1 MNRCQRHSMSTASP
15 KPIRPTIRRFL
26 AWALASTLAV
36 SALAPPAAQAQTA
49 VRPFP
54 IAAKR
59 GILEVQL
66 PPDVL
71 LNGSPARL
79 SPGSRIRATNNML
92 VMSGQIVGQRLTV
105 NYTVNPQ
112 GLLHDVWILTE
123 TEAAVPRL
131 GKGPVTNVTF
141 GSDADKPK
149 VDDGKTP
156 YDQLPGY
163 PGTKKP

>member
-1 MNRCQRHSMSTASP
+1 M
-15 KPIRPTIRRFL
+15 
-26 AWALASTLAV
+26 AWALASSLAA
-36 SALAPPAAQAQTA
+36 SFLAPLAAQAQTA

-59 GILEVQL
+59 GTLEVQL
-66 PPDVL
+66 PPEVL
-71 LNGSPARL
+71 LNGSRARL
-79 SPGSRIRATNNML
+79 SPGARIRAANNML

-112 GLLHDVWILTE
+112 GLLHEVWILTE
-123 TEAAVPRL
+123 TEAAAPRV
-131 GKGPVTNVTF
+131 GKGPVTNFTF

-156 YDQLPGY
+156 YDQLPSY
-163 PGTKKP
+163 PSTQKP